1 MDIREATKKDLKK
14 IVTLLESA
22 SEEFGH
28 ASVPFC
34 PDTTRNMIQRV
45 INHQNHVVF
54 ILVDGDKVKGVLA
67 GLNNQLWYS
76 KKRQVS
82 DLIFYVDSE
91 TRGYGARLLSTFLG
105 WARKVP
111 NVVEISIGITSGAK
125 DIDRIGG
132 LLTAVGMTKVG
143 GTYTM
148 HPTEGGKAWAA

>member
-1 MDIREATKKDLKK
+1 MEIREATAKDLKK
-14 IVTLLESA
+14 IVDLLEGA

-34 PDTTRNMIQRV
+34 KDTTRNMLQRV
-45 INHQNHVVF
+45 ITHQNHIAF
-54 ILVDGDKVKGVLA
+54 ILVDGDKIRGILA

-82 DLIFYVDSE
+82 ALVFYVDSE

-111 NVVEISIGITSGAK
+111 NVVEIAIDITSGAK
-125 DIDRIGG
+125 DIDRISG
-132 LLTAVGMTKVG
+132 LLEAVGMVKVG
-143 GTYTM
+143 SMHTM